1 MATPVFLLVVFGVLE
16 FGIAFRDY
24 LTVNN
29 AAQGGA
35 RAGAIAGNDPDADY
49 RIIDAVRVEASA
61 TSPGQVVKVIIFKAD
76 GPSGG
81 VPPECVTATTGVTG
95 VCNVYMSAALTE
107 ADPYAWNDCARWL
120 QSRPVLVSDHP

>member
-61 TSPGQVVKVIIFKAD
+61 TSPGQVVKVFIFKAD

-81 VPPECVTATTGVTG
+81 IPP
-95 VCNVYMSAALTE
+95 NV
-107 ADPYAWNDCARWL
+107 
-120 QSRPVLVSDHP
+120 